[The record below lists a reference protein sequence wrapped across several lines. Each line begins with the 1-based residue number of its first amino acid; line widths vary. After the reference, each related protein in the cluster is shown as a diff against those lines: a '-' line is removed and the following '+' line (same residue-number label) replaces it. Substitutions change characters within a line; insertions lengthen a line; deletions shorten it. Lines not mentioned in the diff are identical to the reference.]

1 MALWPAKGAGD
12 FYNISGKKQIF
23 LFFGS
28 WTLTLSQETQ
38 THWYIILSGKKEKYG
53 LLSFFFSL
61 SLRSCSFIMFF
72 ACLREKLFHAW
83 RREASAEL
91 GCEAVVG
98 RALWEQGPQAGHCGA
113 GTGKVEV
120 WKTDTLLAILVQ

>member
-12 FYNISGKKQIF
+12 FYNISGRKQIF

-61 SLRSCSFIMFF
+61 FKVLFIHYVLCLSQREIVSC
-72 ACLREKLFHAW
+72 LEKGNQ
-83 RREASAEL
+83 R
-91 GCEAVVG
+91 
-98 RALWEQGPQAGHCGA
+98 
-113 GTGKVEV
+113 
-120 WKTDTLLAILVQ
+120 